1 MANQKLAI
9 VSLVILIFSNVLGA
23 YLFDYFNV
31 EEIST
36 TDVDGRLTGSLNSE
50 TIEYSASGTLTI
62 LKAISGVLFWS
73 WGLLPWWIDLILW
86 IFRLIL
92 IFYVVDVLLP

>member
-9 VSLVILIFSNVLGA
+9 VSLVILIFSNVLGGF
-23 YLFDYFNV
+23 LFEYFNADEV
-31 EEIST
+31 TT
-36 TDVDGRLTGSLNSE
+36 TDVEGQLTGSLNSE
-50 TIEYSASGTLTI
+50 TVEYSASGITTI

-92 IFYVVDVLLP
+92 IFYVVDVILP